1 MRRKLPLE
9 AYAFYLSLGQARSY
23 DAVGRHFKVS
33 KRAVTNRA
41 RKERW
46 QEKVAAADEKARA
59 RASER
64 AQESVEEMNE
74 RHLKTAQLIQR
85 KALETLRES
94 TIESAMDAVKAL
106 VMGVRDERLI
116 RGEPTDRS
124 AVNIEEII
132 RREYERWMVP
142 NEAKEKGHG
151 N

>member
-23 DAVGRHFKVS
+23 DTVGRHFKVS
-33 KRAVTNRA
+33 KRAVTNLA

-94 TIESAMDAVKAL
+94 TIVGAMDAVKAL